1 MNDSKDILSL
11 LSIPSEVVSKIYVVL
26 DTNNVSFVDLELK
39 DIRPNCPYRSSN
51 KIK

>member
-11 LSIPSEVVSKIYVVL
+11 LSTPSEVVSKIDVVL
-26 DTNNVSFVDLELK
+26 DTNNVSFVNLVLK
-39 DIRPNCPYRSSN
+39 NIRPNYPYRSSN